1 MTIRNKTL
9 NTSSLLEGDKFLW
22 TILFFLCLVS
32 ILEVYS
38 ASSTMTFKDG
48 VSYWSPVLK
57 HSLLLSAGLVLTYV
71 THKMPPRYFGYLA
84 LGGITLSAIGLL
96 IALMAPTE
104 LNETSRWMRVGG
116 FSIQPSEFAKGFLIM
131 MAAVFLSY
139 FRDER
144 GATNTALK
152 AILIVSIP
160 VCLLIFKENLSTA
173 VMTFVV
179 LLLMMFIGQV
189 PPKSLGIL
197 LGVLGIV
204 GGLALL
210 ALMLTPE
217 DTLDKLHNVPVLKRA
232 PVWANRLRDH
242 VDFPP
247 NPNDFDL
254 NTNRQVV
261 QAHIAVATNNFIG
274 RGPGNSRVRDFLY
287 HAESDFIFA
296 IILEE
301 LGVFGGFIVMFL
313 YVIILFR
320 AAQIARR
327 CDSYMST
334 YMVLGLALLI
344 GLQALINMSVAVG
357 IIPVTGQTLP
367 MVSKGGSSILAMCL
381 YFGIMIN
388 ISRNAQKKPVL
399 SSAEA

>member
-1 MTIRNKTL
+1 
-9 NTSSLLEGDKFLW
+9 
-22 TILFFLCLVS
+22 
-32 ILEVYS
+32 
-38 ASSTMTFKDG
+38 
-48 VSYWSPVLK
+48 
-57 HSLLLSAGLVLTYV
+57 
-71 THKMPPRYFGYLA
+71 
-84 LGGITLSAIGLL
+84 
-96 IALMAPTE
+96 
-104 LNETSRWMRVGG
+104 
-116 FSIQPSEFAKGFLIM
+116 
-131 MAAVFLSY
+131 
-139 FRDER
+139 
-144 GATNTALK
+144 
-152 AILIVSIP
+152 
-160 VCLLIFKENLSTA
+160 
-173 VMTFVV
+173 
-179 LLLMMFIGQV
+179 
-189 PPKSLGIL
+189 
-197 LGVLGIV
+197 
-204 GGLALL
+204 
-210 ALMLTPE
+210 
-217 DTLDKLHNVPVLKRA
+217 
-232 PVWANRLRDH
+232 

-344 GLQALINMSVAVG
+344 GLQALINMSVAVD